1 MVDVDESGGEI
12 PAIEVFDP
20 LCPAC
25 GSFERRLESSD
36 LGAGLD
42 RKAVLFPLDDEC
54 NWMVQSALH
63 PGACA
68 ISEAM
73 LCAAEGGDVSP
84 RQVMLWAF
92 ENRAEIT
99 SAAAAKEGGAASMVK
114 KQFPGLEKCLGSAS
128 VRSKINK
135 SLRWTVSNRLPV
147 LTPQLYVDGVK
158 LCDEDTD
165 LGMDFALSRML
176 EMRKAGKLGG
186 SKR

>member
-1 MVDVDESGGEI
+1 MVDVDESGGDI

-25 GSFERRLESSD
+25 GAFERRLEASD

-68 ISEAM
+68 VSEAM
-73 LCAAEGGDVSP
+73 LCAADGGKVSP
-84 RQVMLWAF
+84 RQVMLWTF
-92 ENRAEIT
+92 DNREQIT
-99 SAAAAKEGGAASMVK
+99 SAAEAKEGGAASMVK
-114 KQFPGLEKCLGSAS
+114 KRFPSLKKCVGSAR